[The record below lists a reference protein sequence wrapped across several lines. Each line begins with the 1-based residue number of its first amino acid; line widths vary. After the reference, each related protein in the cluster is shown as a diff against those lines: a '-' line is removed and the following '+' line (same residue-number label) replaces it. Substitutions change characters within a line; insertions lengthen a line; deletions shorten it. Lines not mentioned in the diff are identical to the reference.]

1 MTSNKPPRRGK
12 VAEDKPRRKGESG
25 PAGDTERDH
34 EPLGDLSDTDLSDEE
49 AGELARD
56 IEAERDA

>member
-1 MTSNKPPRRGK
+1 MTSNKPPRRGQD
-12 VAEDKPRRKGESG
+12 AEDKPKGKGENGPSSG
-25 PAGDTERDH
+25 KERSR

-49 AGELARD
+49 TGELARD

>member
-12 VAEDKPRRKGESG
+12 VAKDKPKRKGENG
-25 PAGDTERDH
+25 PPDGTDRSH
-34 EPLGDLSDTDLSDEE
+34 EPLGDLSETDLSDEE